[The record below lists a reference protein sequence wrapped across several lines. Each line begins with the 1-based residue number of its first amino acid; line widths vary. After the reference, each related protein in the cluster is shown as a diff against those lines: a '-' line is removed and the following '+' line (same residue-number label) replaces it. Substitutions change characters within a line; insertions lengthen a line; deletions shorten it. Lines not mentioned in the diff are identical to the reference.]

1 MKVTVKGKEYEVKK
15 ITRTKNKIFNDAFAK
30 VKNKAEEDQ
39 EFNENDLDLMV
50 ETLVKLYDNE
60 FTEEDINEDMEVSD
74 IIFNFMGVQIDIQT
88 KLNKKLNGAKK
99 NFTQGK

>member
-1 MKVTVKGKEYEVKK
+1 MKVIVKGKEYEVKK
-15 ITRTKNKIFNDAFAK
+15 ITRAKNKIFNDAFDK
-30 VKNKAEEDQ
+30 VKNKAEGGQ
-39 EFNENDLDLMV
+39 EFSEEDLDLMV

-60 FTEEDINEDMEVSD
+60 FTHDDVNEDMEVSD

>member
-1 MKVTVKGKEYEVKK
+1 MKVIVKGKEYEVKK
-15 ITRTKNKIFNDAFAK
+15 ITRTKNKIFNDAFDK